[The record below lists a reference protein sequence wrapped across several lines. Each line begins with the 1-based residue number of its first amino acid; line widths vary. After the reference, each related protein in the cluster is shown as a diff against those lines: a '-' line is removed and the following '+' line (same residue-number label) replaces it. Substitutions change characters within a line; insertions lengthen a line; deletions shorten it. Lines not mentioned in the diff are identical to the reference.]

1 MGNKATQKLKAFYWI
16 SLYHS
21 TNQPTNTMTSVSNR
35 ITFNVLPA
43 ELENTIWSYL
53 TPQEKYPY
61 TRLLNCAERRH
72 LPELKHQRLALRNNE
87 RNLLVQFARAIY
99 NTFIDSTNY
108 TRDSHLLPRYATTHV
123 KHEHPVCSEIREII
137 RVYLCDANTNELTEF
152 KCTPNSIHHLLH
164 YFTTMR
170 LCCKQPWAIKFNR
183 RMDERMYN
191 LTLLYR
197 IVMRK
202 FCKLRHANNIAF
214 VQQVAFENEQRK
226 KRRTAVKEAAK
237 QEKLRAKE
245 EEKQQKIQAREAAK
259 QEKLRIKEEEKQ
271 QKLRAKEAAKQ
282 EKLQAR
288 TELMA
293 MKHADKEAKK
303 TQCR

>member
-1 MGNKATQKLKAFYWI
+1 
-16 SLYHS
+16 
-21 TNQPTNTMTSVSNR
+21 MTSISNR
-35 ITFNVLPA
+35 ITFKKLPA

-61 TRLLNCAERRH
+61 TRLLTCAERRYLPEFCAERRC

-108 TRDSHLLPRYATTHV
+108 TRDSHLLPRYVTTHV
-123 KHEHPVCSEIREII
+123 KHEHPVCNEIREII
-137 RVYLCDANTNELTEF
+137 RVYLCDENTNELTEL

-170 LCCKQPWAIKFNR
+170 LCSKQPWAIKFNR

-202 FCKLRHANNIAF
+202 FCKLRNENIRAF
-214 VQQVAFENEQRK
+214 KQQVALEIEQEK
-226 KRRTAVKEAAK
+226 KRREDKKEAAK

-245 EEKQQKIQAREAAK
+245 AEKQQKLRAKEAAK

-282 EKLQAR
+282 EKLRAR

-293 MKHADKEAKK
+293 MKRADKEAKK

>member
-1 MGNKATQKLKAFYWI
+1 
-16 SLYHS
+16 
-21 TNQPTNTMTSVSNR
+21 MTSISNR
-35 ITFNVLPA
+35 ITFKELPA

-61 TRLLNCAERRH
+61 TRLLTCAERRH
-72 LPELKHQRLALRNNE
+72 LPELKHQRLALHNNE
-87 RNLLVQFARAIY
+87 RYLLVHFARVIY

-108 TRDSHLLPRYATTHV
+108 TRDSHLLPTYVTTHV
-123 KHEHPVCSEIREII
+123 KHEHPVCNEIREII
-137 RVYLCDANTNELTEF
+137 RVYLCDENTNELTEL

-170 LCCKQPWAIKFNR
+170 LCSKQPWAIKFNR

-202 FCKLRHANNIAF
+202 FCKLRNQNIRAF
-214 VQQVAFENEQRK
+214 KQQVALEIEEEK
-226 KRRTAVKEAAK
+226 KRREDAKEAAKQQKIQDKKEEKQQKIRAKEAAK

-245 EEKQQKIQAREAAK
+245 AAKQQKIR
-259 QEKLRIKEEEKQ
+259 
-271 QKLRAKEAAKQ
+271 
-282 EKLQAR
+282 AR

-293 MKHADKEAKK
+293 MKCADKEAKK
-303 TQCR
+303 PQCR

>member
-1 MGNKATQKLKAFYWI
+1 
-16 SLYHS
+16 
-21 TNQPTNTMTSVSNR
+21 MTSISNR
-35 ITFNVLPA
+35 ITFKELPA

-61 TRLLNCAERRH
+61 TRLLTCAERRH

-87 RNLLVQFARAIY
+87 RNLLVHFARAIY

-108 TRDSHLLPRYATTHV
+108 TRDSHLLPRYVTTHV
-123 KHEHPVCSEIREII
+123 KHEHPVCNEIREII
-137 RVYLCDANTNELTEF
+137 RVYLCDENTNELTEL

-170 LCCKQPWAIKFNR
+170 LCSKQPWAIKFNR

-202 FCKLRHANNIAF
+202 FCKLRNENIRAF
-214 VQQVAFENEQRK
+214 KQQVALEIEEEK
-226 KRRTAVKEAAK
+226 KRREDAKEAAKQQKIRAKEAEKQQKIQAKEAAKQQKIQAKEEEKQQKIRAKEAAK

-245 EEKQQKIQAREAAK
+245 AAKQQKIR
-259 QEKLRIKEEEKQ
+259 
-271 QKLRAKEAAKQ
+271 
-282 EKLQAR
+282 AR

-293 MKHADKEAKK
+293 MKCADKEAKK
-303 TQCR
+303 SQCR